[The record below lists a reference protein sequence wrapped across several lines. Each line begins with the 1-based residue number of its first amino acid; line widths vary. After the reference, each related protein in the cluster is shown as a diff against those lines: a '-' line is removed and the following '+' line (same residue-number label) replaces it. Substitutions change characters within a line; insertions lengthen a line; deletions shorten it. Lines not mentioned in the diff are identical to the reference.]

1 MQILNFSEIEYIY
14 TNGSAIQNG
23 YLTFKESEQEEIYE
37 ALGFKDWKNIV
48 RVSDIEDLLL
58 NPNADKAQSVIDIDT
73 FPKFERVRMILIGLM
88 STNNYDI
95 SNRIIK
101 LVNAR
106 YDEWVIG
113 KRVSDITIR
122 TTDVVLESDNTEK
135 LKAQLQAN
143 AEQMK
148 KMEEMIAQLAA
159 QQKDKSDKSTEV
171 VEESPKKSGRS
182 SKK

>member
-1 MQILNFSEIEYIY
+1 M
-14 TNGSAIQNG
+14 
-23 YLTFKESEQEEIYE
+23 
-37 ALGFKDWKNIV
+37 
-48 RVSDIEDLLL
+48 L

-122 TTDVVLESDNTEK
+122 TTDVVLESDNTEE

-159 QQKDKSDKSTEV
+159 QQKDKSTEV
-171 VEESPKKSGRS
+171 GEESPKKSGRS